1 MRYLI
6 DTNILIFS
14 IREKDRISKDILDI
28 IEDSS
33 NLIYVSSRSIE
44 EIVNLLRIGKVEV
57 KQWKE
62 TKDIFSYID
71 ELGFTVDYFKKE
83 HILTLGKLIPISG
96 HNDPVDHA
104 ILAHAIANKIT
115 LISSDKKMR
124 FYADQGLSFIWNGA

>member
-28 IEDSS
+28 IEDNS

-44 EIVNLLRIGKVEV
+44 EIVHLLRIGKVEV
-57 KQWKE
+57 KQWK
-62 TKDIFSYID
+62 KR
-71 ELGFTVDYFKKE
+71 
-83 HILTLGKLIPISG
+83 